1 MKATH
6 SVPTA
11 SCPIKRPTS
20 LDRRFRAVAVAL
32 AAAVAVAG
40 CVAAGGTSI
49 PSPAARSPVLA
60 PPTPTTEQSPAADVA
75 ASDAWWYW
83 LGFGGIWGRSFDSL
97 EGLVKGADAV
107 VIGRIVQAG
116 PGPVEGEVSPDGWD
130 LRVFYVDATIDVERI
145 IAGRL
150 SGPSVVVRILSPN
163 PAIFADQLRQF
174 PKERA
179 IFFLTDLY
187 RALTEDYLNSPGP
200 ELEAVR
206 GIYEWTIPGAVVR
219 ELGGVARPLL
229 QLAGQR
235 YLVVLDGRPFDE
247 VVATVADLAN

>member
-6 SVPTA
+6 FVGSA
-11 SCPIKRPTS
+11 SCPMKRPTNLQRS
-20 LDRRFRAVAVAL
+20 LQVVAVAL
-32 AAAVAVAG
+32 AAAVTAVG
-40 CVAAGGTSI
+40 CVAAGGSST

-60 PPTPTTEQSPAADVA
+60 PPTPTTEQTPAADVA

-107 VIGRIVQAG
+107 VIDRIVQAG
-116 PGPVEGEVSPDGWD
+116 PGPIEGEISPDGWD
-130 LRVFYVDATIDVERI
+130 DRVFYVDARIDVEGI

-150 SGPSVVVRILSPN
+150 PGPSVVVRILSPN

-174 PKERA
+174 PNERA

-187 RALTEDYLNSPGP
+187 RALTEDDQNSPGP
-200 ELEAVR
+200 ELEALR

-219 ELGGVARPLL
+219 EFGGIARPLL
-229 QLAGQR
+229 ELTGQR
-235 YLVVLDGRPFDE
+235 YLVGLDGRPFDE